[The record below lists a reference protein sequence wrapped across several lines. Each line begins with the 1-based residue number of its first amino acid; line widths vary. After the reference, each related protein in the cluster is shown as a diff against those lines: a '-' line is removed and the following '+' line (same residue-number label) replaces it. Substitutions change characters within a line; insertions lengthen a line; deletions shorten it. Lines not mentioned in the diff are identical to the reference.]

1 MFNLKNTLI
10 DSVGEKFN
18 EVIVYRV
25 VMYANCTGH
34 VLHLLTHKYHQ
45 LKDFL
50 QKRLHFIRKNKL
62 TGIILITVRTRKLC
76 KIKTTLKLKL

>member
-62 TGIILITVRTRKLC
+62 TGIILKLQ
-76 KIKTTLKLKL
+76 